1 MHSKCWEKSF
11 AEFFFWIRH
20 SIYFLDVGVSFP
32 GLLCVTF
39 FNHNCQ
45 ICMYVCRKFLCRK
58 VQKKVNSHFLLPS
71 ILGCVKQSD
80 KHARKCKNCS
90 LRDLGKNWG
99 NTLPL
104 TKLNFQGFFQKCER
118 KFSWL
123 LTNSFLYFCIFW
135 TPRVQTSK

>member
-11 AEFFFWIRH
+11 AEIFFCIRH
-20 SIYFLDVGVSFP
+20 STSFLDVG
-32 GLLCVTF
+32 G
-39 FNHNCQ
+39 
-45 ICMYVCRKFLCRK
+45 KFSGPTMRNIFQPQLSDLHVR
-58 VQKKVNSHFLLPS
+58 VQKFFMQDSSKKFNSHFLLPS

-80 KHARKCKNCS
+80 KHARKRKNCS

-99 NTLPL
+99 HTLPL
-104 TKLNFQGFFQKCER
+104 TKLNFQGFFRKCER

-123 LTNSFLYFCIFW
+123 LTNSFRYFCIFW